1 MEIGQGK
8 VVQTETVGAG
18 GDIEGGDRV
27 GQAVGNQEVVEMEV
41 EEGGDKGGNG
51 QSQDKQG
58 GRRFSKR
65 DRTKKDF
72 FYRCV
77 SCKTASEE
85 GDNMVRCD
93 RFGVYVCR
101 GCSKL

>member
-41 EEGGDKGGNG
+41 EEGGDRGEMGNLRI
-51 QSQDKQG
+51 S
-58 GRRFSKR
+58 R
-65 DRTKKDF
+65 
-72 FYRCV
+72 
-77 SCKTASEE
+77 E
-85 GDNMVRCD
+85 GDVFLRGIGL
-93 RFGVYVCR
+93 RKTFFIGVYLARQPVRR
-101 GCSKL
+101 GITW